1 VNDGKLKP
9 RAKKVMFL
17 RLKRRVKGYKL
28 WDSKDRKI
36 ILSGDITF
44 NEAFM
49 MKSPSFQQVEVGRP
63 RIS

>member
-17 RLKRRVKGYKL
+17 RLKRRVKGYNL

-44 NEAFM
+44 NEASM
-49 MKSPSFQQVEVGRP
+49 MKSPSSQQVE
-63 RIS
+63 SS